1 MEIGFPWSWRQ
12 DVRVLSLSY
21 IVWGE
26 PHTLYEVGG
35 VAHTLY
41 EGGCLTLYERV
52 EGCHT
57 LYGVGGD
64 AIHCMKG
71 RRVPEVVNINPELR
85 YEFGFIGGTI
95 SVSESRQFR
104 KRSGRVYVMIEN
116 ICMLEMQRKKP
127 SVAWGQKVA
136 KS

>member
-1 MEIGFPWSWRQ
+1 M
-12 DVRVLSLSY
+12 
-21 IVWGE
+21 
-26 PHTLYEVGG
+26 
-35 VAHTLY
+35 AHTLY

-85 YEFGFIGGTI
+85 YEFGFTRGTI
-95 SVSESRQFR
+95 SVSESRQFQ
-104 KRSGRVYVMIEN
+104 KSGVRGTALFEKLGSGMDVI
-116 ICMLEMQRKKP
+116 
-127 SVAWGQKVA
+127 GT
-136 KS
+136 